1 MNGQERVIIENI
13 RPQVDGGTFPAKRI
27 VDDTVLVE
35 ADIFCDSHDL
45 LSAEVLYRHDQG
57 RKWQAAEL
65 LPEVNDCW
73 EGTFKVEKT
82 GTYFFTVQ
90 AWVDKFKSWH
100 RDMLRKLE
108 AGTGNHTDLLI
119 GVELIDNIL
128 LTYPAMTKKD
138 SSFLKEVSKEMK
150 DKRVKIEKRAA
161 SLLDHTLLETAV
173 KYPLKEHMVTHDQEL
188 AISVDRKK
196 AMYSSWYEVF
206 PRSLGKDGK
215 HGTFNDVI
223 EFLPYVSELGFD
235 VLYLPPVH
243 PIGAT
248 NRKGKN
254 NNVVAQ
260 AGEPGSPWAIGGE
273 EGGHKAIHPEL
284 GTLTDFKKLIS
295 EAAKA
300 GIEIAMDI
308 AFQCSPDHPW
318 ISEHPEWFNKRPDG
332 TLQYAENPP
341 KKYEDIYPLNFE
353 SDDWKSL
360 WEELKS
366 VFTYWIDQGVK
377 IFRVDNPHTK
387 SFRFWEWAIG
397 EIRKNHKDIIFL
409 AEAFTRPKVMAR
421 LAKIGFN
428 QSYTY
433 FTWRNSKYEL
443 TAYCEELTQ
452 SELKDYFRPN
462 FWPNTPDILPFP
474 LQGAGRSHFVQRL
487 ILAATLSSNYG
498 MYGPAYELME
508 NAPALPGKEEYL
520 NSEKYEIKDWNI
532 NKRRSLRKLI
542 SRVNKIRRENEA
554 LHHMDT
560 LRFHPIDNEAVIA
573 YSKMSA
579 DGRNI
584 ILTVVNLDPDNK
596 QGGWVGLPLHDFKL
610 DAENI
615 FEVHDLLSGS
625 FYRWSGEYNFV
636 ELDPQIIPAHIFKI
650 KRL

>member
-1 MNGQERVIIENI
+1 MNGKERVIIEHVQ
-13 RPQVDGGTFPAKRI
+13 PQINGGDFPAKRI
-27 VDDTVLVE
+27 INELVLVE

-45 LSAEVLYRHDQG
+45 LSAEILYKHEQG
-57 RKWQAAEL
+57 RKWMVAEMT
-65 LPEVNDCW
+65 PEVNDCW
-73 EGTFKVEKT
+73 EGSFKVEKM
-82 GTYFFTVQ
+82 GTYLFTVQ

-100 RDMLRKLE
+100 RDMLTKLE
-108 AGTGNHTDLLI
+108 AGTGNPADLLI
-119 GVELIDNIL
+119 GVTLIDKIL
-128 LTYPAMTKKD
+128 KTYPGMKQKD
-138 SSFLKEVSKEMK
+138 STFLKKVSRDMQQKSA
-150 DKRVKIEKRAA
+150 KIEKRAE

-173 KYPLKEHMVTHDQEL
+173 KYPLKDHMVKHAPEL
-188 AISVDRKK
+188 AVSVDRKK
-196 AMYSSWYEVF
+196 AGYSSWYEIF
-206 PRSLGKDGK
+206 PRSLGKDGT
-215 HGTFNDVI
+215 HGTFKDVI
-223 EFLPYVSELGFD
+223 SFLPYVSELGFD
-235 VLYLPPVH
+235 VLYLPPIH
-243 PIGAT
+243 PIGTT

-254 NNVVAQ
+254 NNVVATP
-260 AGEPGSPWAIGGE
+260 GEPGSPWAIGGK

-284 GTLTDFKKLIS
+284 GTLSDFKELIS
-295 EAAKA
+295 EADKA
-300 GIEIAMDI
+300 GIEIAMDV

-318 ISEHPEWFNKRPDG
+318 IKDHPEWFNKRPDG

-353 SDDWKSL
+353 TEDWKNL
-360 WEELKS
+360 WKELKS

-387 SFRFWEWAIG
+387 SFRFWEWAI
-397 EIRKNHKDIIFL
+397 EELRKDHKDIIFL
-409 AEAFTRPKVMAR
+409 AEAFTRPKLMAR

-433 FTWRNSKYEL
+433 FTWRNSKHEL
-443 TAYCEELTQ
+443 TRYCEELTQ
-452 SELKDYFRPN
+452 TELKDYFRPN
-462 FWPNTPDILPFP
+462 FWPNTPDILPFS

-520 NSEKYEIKDWNI
+520 NSEKYEIKEWNV

-542 SRVNKIRRENEA
+542 SRVNRIRKENEA
-554 LHHMDT
+554 LHNMQS

-573 YSKMSA
+573 YSKTSP

-584 ILTVVNLDPDNK
+584 ILVVVNLDPEHK
-596 QGGWVGLPLHDFKL
+596 QGGWVGLPLHDFRL

-625 FYRWSGEYNFV
+625 FYRWKGEYNFV
-636 ELDPQIIPAHIFKI
+636 ELDPHVIPAHIFKI